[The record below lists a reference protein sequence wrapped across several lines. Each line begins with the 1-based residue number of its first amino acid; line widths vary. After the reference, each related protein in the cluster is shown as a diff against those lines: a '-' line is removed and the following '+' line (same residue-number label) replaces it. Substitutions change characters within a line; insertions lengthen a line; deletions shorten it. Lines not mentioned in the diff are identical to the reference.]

1 MSPPS
6 PSCAP
11 LQAVPEADRK
21 VYTYRGVCLGRLNKG
36 PRTWFKLYNVFQ
48 DAGGFVQHFPL

>member
-1 MSPPS
+1 MSPPP
-6 PSCAP
+6 PSRLA

>member
-1 MSPPS
+1 
-6 PSCAP
+6 
-11 LQAVPEADRK
+11 VPEADRK